1 MLDELR
7 IAVIGAGRIGVVHAE
22 NLAHRVRG
30 ARLVAVTTSDAERAA
45 EARRRCGDIAV
56 YSSPDVLLSEAEIDA
71 VVIAS
76 STSAHT
82 ANIQACAAA
91 GLHIFCEKP
100 LALNLADCDAAI
112 DAANAAGVTLMVGHV
127 RQFDAGYVEAKRVI
141 ESGEIGRPIVFRA
154 IAGDQDPPPP
164 AFADPNVSGG
174 LITDAGYHDLYL
186 ARWLMADEVVRAYAE
201 GEALVDPAIGAVG
214 DVDNAVV
221 NFRFAGGGLGT
232 LFVSRTTRYGHDVR
246 VEVIGEEGA
255 VHVGYLRRT
264 PLNVLTRAGVRHD
277 VVPDT
282 AARYA
287 EAFVAE
293 MQAFVDSVRSGAAPP
308 VTGADSRAA
317 LAIGLAA
324 TRALREGRPVSL
336 QEAGSFVEKDV
347 KL

>member
-1 MLDELR
+1 MADELR
-7 IAVIGAGRIGVVHAE
+7 VAAIGVGRIGIVHAE

-30 ARLVAVTTSDAERAA
+30 ARLVAVTTSDAARAA
-45 EARRRCGDIAV
+45 EARQRCGDVAV
-56 YSSPDVLLSEAEIDA
+56 FPTLDVLLAEAAVDA

-82 ANIQACAAA
+82 ANIRACAAA

-112 DAANAAGVTLMVGHV
+112 AATEAAGVTLMIGHV
-127 RQFDAGYVEAKRVI
+127 RQFDPGYVEARRI
-141 ESGEIGRPIVFRA
+141 IDSGEIGRPIVFRA

-164 AFADPNVSGG
+164 SFADPNVSGG

-186 ARWLMADEVVRAYAE
+186 ARWLMADEVVRVYAE
-201 GEALVDPAIGAVG
+201 GGALVDPAIGEVG

-221 NFRFAGGGLGT
+221 DFRFAGGGLGT

-264 PLNVLTRAGVRHD
+264 PVNVLTRTGVRHD
-277 VVPDT
+277 VIPDT

-287 EAFVAE
+287 DAFVAE
-293 MQAFVDSVRSGAAPP
+293 LQAFVDSVRFETPPP
-308 VTGADSRAA
+308 VTGKDSRAA

-324 TRALREGRPVSL
+324 TRALHEGRPVSL
-336 QEAGSFVEKDV
+336 EEVE
-347 KL
+347 